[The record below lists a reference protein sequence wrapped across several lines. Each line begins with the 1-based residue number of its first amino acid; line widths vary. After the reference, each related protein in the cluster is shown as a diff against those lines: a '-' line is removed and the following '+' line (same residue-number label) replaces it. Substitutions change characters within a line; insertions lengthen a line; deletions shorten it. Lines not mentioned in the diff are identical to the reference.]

1 VNGADLPSTTRAPS
15 LALQIA
21 LQLRPALLGLVVLT
35 LITGA
40 AYPALIFAV
49 GRAFFPAG
57 ADGSLL
63 SRQGVVVGSRLIGQR
78 FSRPEYFQPRPSAA
92 GAGYDA
98 TQSNGTN
105 LAPSNPKLI
114 ETVRTAAAA
123 YRQRNGVAAATP
135 VPIDAVTSSA
145 SGLDPDIS
153 PLNAAQQ
160 VRRVAA
166 ARGVSETLVRQLV
179 AANTRGPDLGFLGQP
194 RVSVLPLNLALDR
207 AAPLR
212 GRP

>member
-1 VNGADLPSTTRAPS
+1 
-15 LALQIA
+15 
-21 LQLRPALLGLVVLT
+21 
-35 LITGA
+35 
-40 AYPALIFAV
+40 
-49 GRAFFPAG
+49 
-57 ADGSLL
+57 
-63 SRQGVVVGSRLIGQR
+63 VVGSRLIGQR
-78 FSRPEYFQPRPSAA
+78 FSRPAYFQPRPSAA

-114 ETVRTAAAA
+114 ETVRTAAVA
-123 YRQRNGVAAATP
+123 YRQRNGVAAAAP
-135 VPIDAVTSSA
+135 APIDAVTSSA

-179 AANTRGPDLGFLGQP
+179 AANTRGPDLGFLGQS